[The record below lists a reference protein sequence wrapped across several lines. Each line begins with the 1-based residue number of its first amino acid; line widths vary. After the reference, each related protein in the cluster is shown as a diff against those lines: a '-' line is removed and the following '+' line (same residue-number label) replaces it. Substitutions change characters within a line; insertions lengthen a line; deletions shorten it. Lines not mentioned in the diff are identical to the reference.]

1 MKLASK
7 HWWSQRLSAILLI
20 PLSYWLVDFL
30 RHCFQKNYFETV
42 EWLAAPLNKI
52 ALCAWVIVVFY
63 HAALGV
69 QVVLED
75 YVSHRQKQFIAIWA
89 VNTVFVGL
97 ALSAVVFLF

>member
-1 MKLASK
+1 MSATK

-30 RHCFQKNYFETV
+30 QHCFQKNYFETV

-63 HAALGV
+63 HAALGI

-75 YVSHRQKQFIAIWA
+75 YVSNVQKCFFAIWS
-89 VNTVFVGL
+89 VNTVFAGL
-97 ALSAVVFLF
+97 TLSAIVFLS